1 MLYLKINFL
10 CNLVKDI
17 QYTRYYMHNYYIILK
32 MYYESEGWFTI
43 HTYTHCVLRL
53 KQIVNNEVL

>member
-17 QYTRYYMHNYYIILK
+17 QYTIYYMHNYYIILK
-32 MYYESEGWFTI
+32 MYYENKGRFTVHI
-43 HTYTHCVLRL
+43 YTHCVLRL
-53 KQIVNNEVL
+53 KANCKQ